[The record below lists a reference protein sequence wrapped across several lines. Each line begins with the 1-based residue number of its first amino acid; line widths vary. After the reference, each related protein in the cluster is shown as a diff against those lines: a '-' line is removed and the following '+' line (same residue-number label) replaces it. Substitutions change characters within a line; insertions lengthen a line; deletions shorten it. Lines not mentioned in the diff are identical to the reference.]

1 MSRNFELLSQV
12 GKMQEIGQTR
22 EEPLAPIL
30 TETVDEPVV
39 LTTTLS
45 VPGAVRDE
53 IVKLVRNLFF
63 VPGESAPRRVVFTGT
78 ESGTGCSW
86 ICAQAAEILAS
97 QVRGSVCVVDCNL
110 RAPSLHQRF
119 DVPNHHGLSDAL
131 LASDPLRSYLQRL
144 SRPNLWLLSAG
155 SAQENQTTLLTS
167 ASLRSRLA
175 ELYAQFDYVLLDV
188 AALNTSN
195 DGIALGS
202 SADGVVLVV
211 RANASRRE
219 IARKTL
225 QELQAAKVQAL
236 GVVLNQR
243 TFPIPESIYKLF

>member
-12 GKMQEIGQTR
+12 GRLEEIAQAAA
-22 EEPLAPIL
+22 EPLPRVL
-30 TETVDEPVV
+30 GETTDESAV
-39 LTTTLS
+39 LTASLS

-63 VPGESAPRRVVFTGT
+63 VPGENGPRRVVFTGT

-97 QVRGSVCVVDCNL
+97 QVHGSVCVVDCNL
-110 RAPSLHQRF
+110 RAPSLHLRYQVANDR
-119 DVPNHHGLSDAL
+119 GLGDAL
-131 LASDPLRSYLQRL
+131 LGPGSLRPYLQPL
-144 SRPNLWLLSAG
+144 SRPNLWLLSSG
-155 SAQENQTTLLTS
+155 STQEHQFTLLS
-167 ASLRSRLA
+167 AESMRARLG

-188 AALNTSN
+188 ASLNTCN
-195 DGIALGS
+195 DAIALGS
-202 SADGVVLVV
+202 STDGVVLVL
-211 RANASRRE
+211 RANSSRRE

-225 QELQAAKVQAL
+225 QELQAAKVHAL

-243 TFPIPESIYKLF
+243 RFPIPEAIYKFF

>member
-1 MSRNFELLSQV
+1 LSRNFELLSQV
-12 GKMQEIGQTR
+12 GKMQDIAQTP
-22 EEPLAPIL
+22 EPPLAPIL
-30 TETVDEPVV
+30 EDAGDESTVF
-39 LTTTLS
+39 TASLS

-97 QVRGSVCVVDCNL
+97 QVHGSVCVVDCNL

-119 DVPNHHGLSDAL
+119 DVPNHHGLTDAL
-131 LASDPLRSYLQRL
+131 LNPGPLRSYLQRL
-144 SRPNLWLLSAG
+144 SRSNLWLLSSG
-155 SAQENQTTLLTS
+155 SVQENQPSLLSSDSMRT
-167 ASLRSRLA
+167 RLG

-188 AALNTSN
+188 ASLNTCN

-202 SADGVVLVV
+202 SADGVVIVV

-243 TFPIPESIYKLF
+243 TFPIPEAIYKLF

>member
-12 GKMQEIGQTR
+12 GKMRDVVQTS
-22 EEPLAPIL
+22 EAPLAPIL
-30 TETVDEPVV
+30 EETGDEPVV
-39 LTTTLS
+39 LTATLS

-63 VPGESAPRRVVFTGT
+63 APGDNAPRRVVFTGT

-86 ICAQAAEILAS
+86 ICAHTAEILAS
-97 QVRGSVCVVDCNL
+97 QVHGSVCLVDCSM

-119 DVPNHHGLSDAL
+119 DVPNQLGLADALSDPG
-131 LASDPLRSYLQRL
+131 PLRPYLQRL
-144 SRPNLWLLSAG
+144 SRSNLWLLSAG
-155 SAQENQTTLLTS
+155 SAQDGQPTLINS
-167 ASLRSRLA
+167 ESMRARLA
-175 ELYAQFDYVLLDV
+175 ELYAQFDYVLMDV
-188 AALNTSN
+188 AALNSCN

-219 IARKTL
+219 IARKAL
-225 QELQAAKVQAL
+225 EELQAANVPAL

-243 TFPIPESIYKLF
+243 TFPIPPAIYKFF

>member
-12 GKMQEIGQTR
+12 GKMGDIAQSPEV
-22 EEPLAPIL
+22 PLAPIL
-30 TETVDEPVV
+30 TEAANESLVPTA
-39 LTTTLS
+39 TLS

-63 VPGESAPRRVVFTGT
+63 VPGENAPRRVVFAGT

-97 QVRGSVCVVDCNL
+97 QVHGSVCVVDCDL
-110 RAPSLHQRF
+110 RSPSLHQRF
-119 DVPNHHGLSDAL
+119 QVPNGPGLSDAL
-131 LASDPLRSYLQRL
+131 LNSSPLRPYLQRL
-144 SRPNLWLLSAG
+144 SRSNLWLLSAG
-155 SAQENQTTLLTS
+155 SGRETQATLLTS
-167 ASLRSRLA
+167 DSMRSRLA
-175 ELYAQFDYVLLDV
+175 ELYAQLDYVLLDV
-188 AALNTSN
+188 ASLNTSH
-195 DGIALGS
+195 DGTALGS

-219 IARKTL
+219 IARKSL

-243 TFPIPESIYKLF
+243 TFPIPQAIYKLF

>member
-12 GKMQEIGQTR
+12 GKMPEIVDAP
-22 EEPLAPIL
+22 EAPLAPIL
-30 TETVDEPVV
+30 EETADEAVV
-39 LTTTLS
+39 LTDSLS

-63 VPGESAPRRVVFTGT
+63 MGGENPPRRVVFTGT

-86 ICAQAAEILAS
+86 ICAQAGEILAA
-97 QVRGSVCVVDCNL
+97 QVQGSVCVVDCNL
-110 RAPSLHQRF
+110 RTPSLHRRF
-119 DVPNHHGLSDAL
+119 DVPQAPGLSDAL
-131 LASDPLRSYLQRL
+131 LGAGPLRPYLQRL
-144 SRPNLWLLSAG
+144 SRSNLWLLSSG
-155 SAQENQTTLLTS
+155 SAQENQPAQLSSERMRT
-167 ASLRSRLA
+167 RLS

-188 AALNTSN
+188 AALNTCN
-195 DGIALGS
+195 DGIALGG

-225 QELQAAKVQAL
+225 QELQTAKVQAL

-243 TFPIPESIYKLF
+243 TFPIPQAIYKLF